1 MTSVLELRDVTAG
14 YGPFHALFGISLTVE
29 PGEAVALL
37 GANGVGKTTVARVAS
52 GLVAPE
58 SGSVLVDGED
68 FTGSAPHRFA
78 RAGVAHATE
87 GRSVFASLTV
97 EENLRLSFRRSKGK
111 KAVPAALDHAF
122 EQFPA
127 LARRRGQ
134 PAGNLSGGEQRM
146 LSMAR
151 VMVEAPPLLVADE
164 LSLGL
169 APIIVDEIYAQLA
182 RLRAEGTALLIVEQ
196 HVARALA
203 LCDRVILLEHGS
215 IIWQG
220 PSADA
225 GEHVTAIFDTSVGEE
240 RDAHQHANTP
250 EPAAGDGPES

>member
-1 MTSVLELRDVTAG
+1 MTSVLELREVTAG

-58 SGSVLVDGED
+58 SGSVLVEGED
-68 FTGSAPHRFA
+68 FTGAAPHRFA

-111 KAVPAALDHAF
+111 KAVPAALDTAF
-122 EQFPA
+122 DQFPA

-151 VMVEAPPLLVADE
+151 VLVEAPPLLVADE

-169 APIIVDEIYAQLA
+169 APIIVDEIYVQLG

-220 PSADA
+220 AAADA
-225 GEHVTAIFDTSVGEE
+225 DEHVTAIFDTSS
-240 RDAHQHANTP
+240 
-250 EPAAGDGPES
+250 GDDRG

>member
-1 MTSVLELRDVTAG
+1 MTAVLELRDVTAG
-14 YGPFHALFGISLTVE
+14 YGPFHALFGISLSVE

-58 SGSVLVDGED
+58 SGTVLVDGHD
-68 FTGSAPHRFA
+68 FTDAAPHRFA

-87 GRSVFASLTV
+87 GRSVFASLSV
-97 EENLRLSFRRSKGK
+97 EENLRLSFRRSKG
-111 KAVPAALDHAF
+111 AREVPAALDTAF

-127 LARRRGQ
+127 LARRRTQLAGQ
-134 PAGNLSGGEQRM
+134 LSGGEQRM

-151 VMVEAPPLLVADE
+151 VLVEAPPLLIADE

-196 HVARALA
+196 HVSRALA

-220 PSADA
+220 PASEA
-225 GEHVTAIFDTSVGEE
+225 GDRVVAIFDTSGGPE
-240 RDAHQHANTP
+240 RDAHNQPT
-250 EPAAGDGPES
+250 